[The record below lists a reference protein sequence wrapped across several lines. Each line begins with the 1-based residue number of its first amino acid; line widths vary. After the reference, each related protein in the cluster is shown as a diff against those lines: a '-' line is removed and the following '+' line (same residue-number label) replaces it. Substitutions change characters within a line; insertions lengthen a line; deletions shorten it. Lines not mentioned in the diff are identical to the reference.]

1 MMWEWLKQ
9 ADNLKSVGT
18 VAGAVGNIY
27 SAYDT
32 SKTNK
37 ALMNQQNELLALQK
51 ANYNR
56 GIAKEDLAQS
66 NLDSAIAS
74 SFGTKKKKKDTTTAS
89 FDLQTA

>member
-1 MMWEWLKQ
+1 MWEWLKQ
-9 ADNLKSVGT
+9 ADNLKAVGT
-18 VAGAVGNIY
+18 VAGALGNIY

-37 ALMNQQNELLALQK
+37 ALMKQQNELVNLQK
-51 ANYNR
+51 AQYNR
-56 GIAKEDLAQS
+56 GIKKEDLAQN

-74 SFGTKKKKKDTTTAS
+74 SFGTKKKKKKIANAS